1 MDDDGSEAKR
11 LYGRGHQQQIRFGPP
26 HTPDVI
32 KTLMLVNVACF
43 VVQQIG
49 FTFSIWFAATPALF
63 WQGAVWQPFT
73 YMWLH
78 GGLLH
83 IAFNMLSLWMF
94 GSPLAAAWG
103 PKRFVRFYLLCGLG
117 AGLLIVALPSLPLLF
132 GAAPWSGFSAPT
144 LGASGAVFGVLL
156 AYSLTWPDR
165 TIMLLF
171 PPIPIKAIWFIPFLF
186 AMEFFAPGAAN
197 ISHAGHLGGVL
208 TGWIL
213 FRTANSQ
220 PLLPSK
226 DQLLLRWRRYKMRR
240 QLHEVRREQ
249 QRSWRDDSRLH

>member
-1 MDDDGSEAKR
+1 MS
-11 LYGRGHQQQIRFGPP
+11 FGPP
-26 HTPDVI
+26 HTPDII
-32 KTLMLVNVACF
+32 KTLILVNVACF
-43 VVQQIG
+43 VVRAIG
-49 FTFSIWFAATPALF
+49 PTFTYFFAATPALF
-63 WQGAVWQPFT
+63 WNGMLWQPFT

-103 PKRFVRFYLLCGLG
+103 PNRFLRFYLICGLG
-117 AGLLIVALPSLPLLF
+117 AGLLIVTLPAIGMPF
-132 GAAPWSGFSAPT
+132 GLAPFDGYAIPT
-144 LGASGAVFGVLL
+144 VGASGAIFGVLL

-186 AMEFFAPGAAN
+186 AMEFFGPSGAN
-197 ISHAGHLGGVL
+197 ISHVGHLGGVL
-208 TGWIL
+208 TGWIF
-213 FRTANSQ
+213 FRRENAQ

-226 DQLLLRWRRYKMRR
+226 EQILFRWRRYKMRR

-249 QRSWRDDSRLH
+249 QRSWRDNNRLH